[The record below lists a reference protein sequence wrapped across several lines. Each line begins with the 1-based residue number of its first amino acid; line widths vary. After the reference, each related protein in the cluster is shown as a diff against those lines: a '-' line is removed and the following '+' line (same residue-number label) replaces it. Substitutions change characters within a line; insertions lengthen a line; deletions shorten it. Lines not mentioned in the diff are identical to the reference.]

1 MSFKN
6 NGHQRDPR
14 FVAGGIGMIFVAVIL
29 FLLAFSDP
37 NAGLSSWK
45 GITAIIILFLGV
57 LMVKNAN
64 EM

>member
-6 NGHQRDPR
+6 NGHKRDAR
-14 FVAGGIGMIFVAVIL
+14 FLAGGIGMLFVGAIL
-29 FLLAFSDP
+29 LLMAFAD
-37 NAGLSSWK
+37 AGLSSWK
-45 GITAIIILFLGV
+45 GITSIIILFLGV